1 MTSSYTQIRSFR
13 WEDIEDFRRLFND
26 VSGIT
31 GTDKEYD
38 PEYMRQFLSL
48 PTCDPEENCFV
59 AEHEDGLVGFALL
72 TPEPPLDRV
81 VASNGVLP
89 SHRNRGTGPLLIS
102 ACIERARQLDVSLI
116 HSETPAHNVAS
127 HHVLESEGFYPVK
140 RFWQMRWQHD
150 DLPPLAL
157 PSGFS
162 LRSFRLCEDE
172 PTLTAL
178 QNEAF
183 GLNWGFSPN
192 TVDQIS
198 ARVRVN
204 RCDPEGIVF
213 IANDDV
219 VAGYNWTLR
228 SGRTGWVSMTGVS
241 AAYRGR
247 GLGEAV
253 VLAGMQYLRSRDVE
267 AIELEVDYDNT
278 PARELYLK
286 LGFETV
292 SQTLWYE
299 KRLK

>member
-1 MTSSYTQIRSFR
+1 MTSYTQIRSFR
-13 WEDIEDFRRLFND
+13 WEDIENFRRLFND

-48 PTCDPEENCFV
+48 PMCDPEDNCFV
-59 AEHEDGLVGFALL
+59 AEHDGRLVGFTLL
-72 TPEPPLDRV
+72 SPEAPLDRV
-81 VASNGVLP
+81 VASSGVLP
-89 SHRNRGTGPLLIS
+89 SHRNRGTGPLLLG

-116 HSETPAHNVAS
+116 HSETPAHNAAS
-127 HHVLESEGFYPVK
+127 HHVLESEGFYPIK
-140 RFWQMRWQHD
+140 RFWQMRWQRD
-150 DLPPLAL
+150 ELPPLEL
-157 PSGFS
+157 PCGYS

-172 PTLTAL
+172 PILTTL

-183 GLNWGFSPN
+183 GQNWGFSPN
-192 TVDQIS
+192 TVDQIR

-204 RCDPEGIVF
+204 RCDPDGIVF
-213 IANDDV
+213 IVKDDM

-241 AAYRGR
+241 SAYRGR
-247 GLGEAV
+247 GLGQAV
-253 VLAGMQYLRSRDVE
+253 VLAGIHYLRSQDVE
-267 AIELEVDYDNT
+267 AIELEVDYENT
-278 PARELYLK
+278 PARALYLK
-286 LGFETV
+286 LGFEAA